1 MMGAVKTGFD
11 IRTYFSRLPGVSGYP
26 SFGGFMK
33 KPAIWIVLTLLLA
46 VISFRATGQQ
56 QNNTPMSFTGD
67 IMDNECAA
75 QGTHEAMMQKE
86 GFKTSKDCTLGCVKA
101 GGQFVLY
108 GSGDKKIYQLDDEEK
123 PKDYAG
129 QKVSII
135 GTYDGETKTI
145 HVQTIQAVP

>member
-1 MMGAVKTGFD
+1 
-11 IRTYFSRLPGVSGYP
+11 
-26 SFGGFMK
+26 MK
-33 KPAIWIVLTLLLA
+33 KPAIWMVLTLLLA

-56 QNNTPMSFTGD
+56 QNNTPMSFTGE

-86 GFKTSKDCTLGCVKA
+86 GFKTPKDCTLGCVKA

-108 GSGDKKIYQLDDEEK
+108 GAGDKKIYQLDDQEK
-123 PKDYAG
+123 PRDYAG